1 LRLGLLLNLE
11 LAREP
16 QEYSSLCLPSS
27 RTTSGHRGVQHLR
40 ILILIRLGPLKNSQS
55 SWKES
60 VMLNEIKEANVF
72 LKLYQIISYKY
83 IFYNY
88 CGSCHKYG
96 EVRGH
101 PLKVCSLLPPCGSGE
116 SDTGH

>member
-1 LRLGLLLNLE
+1 
-11 LAREP
+11 
-16 QEYSSLCLPSS
+16 
-27 RTTSGHRGVQHLR
+27 
-40 ILILIRLGPLKNSQS
+40 
-55 SWKES
+55 
-60 VMLNEIKEANVF
+60 MLNEIKEANVF